1 MSCVDSFGTQHLIG
15 MDVGE
20 FTSKHF
26 QQAYQ
31 YLCQLD
37 EHTDID
43 KFVYQLG
50 TVIDNGYESFLK
62 VVLR

>member
-1 MSCVDSFGTQHLIG
+1 MSCVGSFGTQHLIG
-15 MDVGE
+15 MDVEE
-20 FTSKHF
+20 FTNKHF
-26 QQAYQ
+26 QEAYQ

-43 KFVYQLG
+43 KFVYQPG
-50 TVIDNGYESFLK
+50 TLIDSGYESFLK